1 MHLILPLYFS
11 QIISLNVITNNQA
24 CVKNDKNI
32 IVLTSLI
39 HIFETFKEDIIRLCG
54 LFQSVFIL
62 GVASWAGKVDQWF
75 TNWYLPFHSMKQSWF
90 SMLREEV
97 ALQLLFIACYWPELL
112 QSWSINSLEEV
123 GFSFPM
129 FSAFLPLF
137 TCFSHLKAYLL

>member
-1 MHLILPLYFS
+1 MVAGLANFFLCTWYCLYIFP
-11 QIISLNVITNNQA
+11 QIISLNVITNTQA

-75 TNWYLPFHSMKQSWF
+75 TNW
-90 SMLREEV
+90 
-97 ALQLLFIACYWPELL
+97 
-112 QSWSINSLEEV
+112 
-123 GFSFPM
+123 
-129 FSAFLPLF
+129 
-137 TCFSHLKAYLL
+137 